1 LDVGCQSIQDHRHIA
16 GSFRTLAAEEAM
28 TKNKQVAVQLES
40 RSNKGIGYNEDRGPT
55 FEDADREQNHHLN
68 LRLQLVIALDQ

>member
-1 LDVGCQSIQDHRHIA
+1 
-16 GSFRTLAAEEAM
+16 M